1 MSYGL
6 FYKYHGNRT
15 NAAGPVL
22 TIRIPLPIY
31 WRWDIHSWHESI
43 ENINSQ
49 TTDSITTTNQP
60 QGNPMYIYLYFI
72 WRSVHVLT

>member
-49 TTDSITTTNQP
+49 TTDSITTTNQSARTFISISYDVLY
-60 QGNPMYIYLYFI
+60 MY
-72 WRSVHVLT
+72 